1 MDSRLGR
8 RFLLEKS
15 FNPFPWATNFFAV
28 TRLAVRL
35 INGTFPHRGR
45 KNELF
50 SVRQRPYCGI
60 FVLRVAMAG
69 RLSLPISYMGQLLS
83 QIGWNWIRIM
93 RKRAIS
99 GKNDRANAEYFRFLG
114 LRRGESD
121 ATTIRSAASA
131 MSGLV
136 SDCEGQFGVE
146 GLVRR
151 RSEIAVATYRL
162 LDPRRR
168 SSFFERVQL
177 CYPADREERGNES
190 ISMETSAELS
200 SNPWIEEETEQRLP
214 VLMTLP
220 VIERA
225 IQEEAK
231 NPATAQATAETM
243 SWLDER
249 REVIRSLREIEP
261 RASKVSSSPIT
272 WIRSVLGW

>member
-1 MDSRLGR
+1 M
-8 RFLLEKS
+8 
-15 FNPFPWATNFFAV
+15 
-28 TRLAVRL
+28 
-35 INGTFPHRGR
+35 
-45 KNELF
+45 
-50 SVRQRPYCGI
+50 
-60 FVLRVAMAG
+60 
-69 RLSLPISYMGQLLS
+69 
-83 QIGWNWIRIM
+83 
-93 RKRAIS
+93 S

-121 ATTIRSAASA
+121 VTTIRSAASA

-136 SDCEGQFGVE
+136 SDCEGQFGLE

-151 RSEIAVATYRL
+151 RSEIAIATYRL

-177 CYPADREERGNES
+177 CYPADREERDSEPISLES
-190 ISMETSAELS
+190 IRETTD
-200 SNPWIEEETEQRLP
+200 NPWVENEPEPMLP

-225 IQEEAK
+225 MQEEAT
-231 NPATAQATAETM
+231 NPATAQAAADTM
-243 SWLDER
+243 TWLDER

-261 RASKVSSSPIT
+261 RHTKSSASPIH